1 MGMRSIH
8 RKEAAAGVLFVL
20 PFLVGFAVFH
30 FAPLLSSLLFSL
42 TDLSFI
48 TKISDLRFV
57 GLQNYA
63 TFFNDAKA
71 LLSFEKS
78 AYYAAAY
85 VPLVMISSLV
95 LAIAVNAQLYFRKW
109 IRLMLFMPYVSNIVA
124 IAIVWAIILEVHE
137 GPLNSFLRAMGID
150 NPPMWLLGMH
160 TVLPTIAM
168 IVAWQNLGFNLI
180 TFLAALQ
187 GIPSEL
193 YEAATVDGAGYFR
206 RLLRITLPMIS
217 PTTFFL
223 TISALLISLQNFGPI
238 QVLTQGGP
246 GSASTTI
253 SINLYQETFGN
264 FRIGYACA
272 QSVILLFIIMSVT
285 IFIWRAQKKW
295 VNY

>member
-1 MGMRSIH
+1 MRVESIH
-8 RKEAAAGVLFVL
+8 RKEAIAGVLFVL
-20 PFLVGFAVFH
+20 PFLIGFAVFH
-30 FAPLLSSLLFSL
+30 FAPLLSSLLFSF
-42 TDLSFI
+42 TDISFI
-48 TKISDLRFV
+48 TKISDLRFI

-63 TFFNDAKA
+63 TIFNDSKA

-95 LAIAVNAQLYFRKW
+95 LAIAVNASFYFRKW
-109 IRLMLFMPYVSNIVA
+109 IRMMLFMPYVSNIVA
-124 IAIVWAIILEVHE
+124 IAIVWALILEVQE
-137 GPLNSFLRAMGID
+137 GPVNSFLRAIGFEH
-150 NPPMWLLGMH
+150 PPMWLLGIH

-193 YEAATVDGAGYFR
+193 YEAATVDGAGYFKKIV
-206 RLLRITLPMIS
+206 RITIPMIS

-223 TISALLISLQNFGPI
+223 TISSLLVSLQNFGPI
-238 QVLTQGGP
+238 QVLTKGGP
-246 GSASTTI
+246 GSASTTM

-272 QSVILLFIIMSVT
+272 QSVMLLLIIMTFTV
-285 IFIWRAQKKW
+285 FIWRAQKKW